1 MEETVKVLK
10 EKLERIENY
19 IDKRNDIPIEILINI
34 KNIIHSNGSDKEWKK
49 KIIYYYNRKYPEY
62 DIEKVPVNYEQ
73 FIVNKYDKFLDGI
86 YVNYDISTMQKC
98 DTEHFISLCSP
109 YEDKE
114 VYIHENTL
122 RNELAFSYDKE
133 LLNNWRNDDIER
145 TIYFL
150 EKRLAKLKGSDKEWV
165 KKKEMVW

>member
-1 MEETVKVLK
+1 
-10 EKLERIENY
+10 
-19 IDKRNDIPIEILINI
+19 
-34 KNIIHSNGSDKEWKK
+34 
-49 KIIYYYNRKYPEY
+49 
-62 DIEKVPVNYEQ
+62 
-73 FIVNKYDKFLDGI
+73 
-86 YVNYDISTMQKC
+86 MQKC

-150 EKRLAKLKGSDKEWV
+150 EKRLAKLKGSDKE
-165 KKKEMVW
+165 